1 MMMQKLQTILEEYDA
16 HVLAYPHIS
25 NTELIRDDFISDTGN
40 VFYSEIKTRPSQLE
54 FQIEFKGDKFQI
66 RENKSRVSQMLEM
79 ATITFDDEIFYKG
92 RFLEADIETR
102 YFYQV
107 VTYKGSATAFLYTQK
122 YEIKRNEVKEVFNNG
137 DLRTPVRIIL
147 KGDGSNIKIT
157 GFESTIDIKELKE
170 ELVIDAEKGISD
182 SRGVNNV
189 KLYAFP
195 YIEDKAEIRLYG
207 TGSFRCFIEF
217 EGRVIC

>member
-1 MMMQKLQTILEEYDA
+1 MMQKLQTILEEYDA
-16 HVLAYPHIS
+16 HVLAYPNIY

-40 VFYSEIKTRPSQLE
+40 VFYSELKARPSQIE
-54 FQIEFKGDKFQI
+54 FQIEFKGDKCQI
-66 RENKSRVSQMLEM
+66 RENRAKVSKILEM
-79 ATITFDDEIFYKG
+79 ATISFDDEVFYKG
-92 RFLEADIETR
+92 RFLEAGIDTR

-107 VTYKGSATAFLYTQK
+107 VTYKGSATAFLYTQT
-122 YEIKRNEVKEVFNNG
+122 YEVKRNEVKEIFNNG
-137 DLRTPVRIIL
+137 DLKTPVRIVL
-147 KGDGSNIKIT
+147 KGNGSNIKIT
-157 GFESTIDIKELKE
+157 GFESTIDIKELNDQ
-170 ELVIDAEKGISD
+170 LVIDAEKGISD